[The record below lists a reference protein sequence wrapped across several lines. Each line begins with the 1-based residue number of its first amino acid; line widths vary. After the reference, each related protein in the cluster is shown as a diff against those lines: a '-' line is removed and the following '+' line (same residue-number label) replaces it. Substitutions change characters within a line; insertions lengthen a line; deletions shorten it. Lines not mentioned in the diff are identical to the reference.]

1 MSTAVGFTLQPDET
15 FLGLLDEVICTAID
29 YVEIAPETT
38 WWTDGEAPLAANGF
52 HRLFAGI
59 VQQRG
64 LFAVAHGVGLSLGSA
79 WPGDAPRQAA
89 WLARMRADQEVF
101 GYRWYSEHLGAST
114 LGGTSMV
121 LPMPVPMTATS
132 AELIRERLCAMQSVV
147 DDVGVENSAFYFL
160 WGEPLAEADFLGQVV
175 AMPGHHL
182 VLDLHNLY
190 TLACNFDVSPSAYL
204 ARLPLHR
211 VIEIHISGG
220 ADSDPAWLAGGA
232 SMRLDSHD
240 HAVPEPVWQ
249 LLAEVAPRCRNLRG
263 VTLERMEGTVT
274 AADVPV
280 IAGELG
286 RARALVARL

>member
-1 MSTAVGFTLQPDET
+1 MTAIGFTLQPDET

-29 YVEIAPETT
+29 YAEITPETT
-38 WWTDGEAPLAANGF
+38 WWSDGEAPLAANGF

-59 VQQRG
+59 VQKNG
-64 LFAVAHGVGLSLGSA
+64 LFAVAHGVGLSPGGG
-79 WPGDAPRQAA
+79 WPGDAPRQEA
-89 WLARMRADQEVF
+89 WLARMRADQDVF

-114 LGGTSMV
+114 LGGSSMI

-132 AELIRERLCAMQSVV
+132 VALIQERLCAMQSVV
-147 DDVGVENSAFYFL
+147 ADVGVENSAFYFL
-160 WGEPLAEADFLGQVV
+160 WGDPLAEPAFLGQV
-175 AMPGHHL
+175 ASLPGHHL

-190 TLACNFDVSPSAYL
+190 TLACNFDVSPAAYL
-204 ARLPLHR
+204 ERLPLDA

-220 ADSDPAWLAGGA
+220 ADTEPGWLAGGA
-232 SMRLDSHD
+232 RMRLDSHD

-249 LLAEVAPRCRNLRG
+249 LLAEVAPRCPSLRG

-280 IAGELG
+280 IAEELR
-286 RARALVARL
+286 RARALLARP